1 MIPKAPNVNYE
12 VFLMNFN
19 YTCASAKTLD
29 EAIRKAKKTGFNC
42 CIYKSDNPFKIIK
55 WVFAIRG

>member
-1 MIPKAPNVNYE
+1 MYE

-29 EAIRKAKKTGFNC
+29 EAICKAKKTGFDC
-42 CIYKSDNPFKIIK
+42 CIYKSDNPFKMIK
-55 WVFAIRG
+55 WVFAIRGGK